1 MVPMLVVATAA
12 AAGDP
17 SGPAACAGREDGPVD
32 FADVLRARRM
42 VRAYADRPV
51 DPAVLDRVL
60 GAGLRAPSAG
70 NSQGRD
76 LLVLRGADRDDFWDL
91 TAASRA
97 GSGPAGPPDAWLRG
111 MRAAP
116 VVVLL
121 LADPATYA
129 ERYAL
134 PDKPGPDRDA
144 ADWTVPWPDVD
155 TGMSGLLLLLA
166 AVDEGLGACLFG
178 VPGAAWTVLAERF
191 DVPAGRRLVAAVT
204 LGHPAPDE
212 ASRPS
217 RRARRTLADTA
228 HDGRFGVAWDS

>member
-1 MVPMLVVATAA
+1 M
-12 AAGDP
+12 
-17 SGPAACAGREDGPVD
+17 D

-42 VRAYADRPV
+42 VRSYAQEPV
-51 DPAVLDRVL
+51 DARALDRVL
-60 GAGLRAPSAG
+60 AAALRAPSAG

-76 LLVLRGADRDDFWDL
+76 LLVLRGGDRDDFWDL
-91 TAASRA
+91 ASAARDGGA
-97 GSGPAGPPDAWLRG
+97 PPDGWLRG

-121 LADPATYA
+121 LADPGTYA
-129 ERYAL
+129 ARYAR

-144 ADWTVPWPDVD
+144 ASWEVPWPEVD

-178 VPGAAWTVLAERF
+178 VPAAAGPALVERF
-191 DVPAGRRLVAAVT
+191 AVPVERRLVAAVT
-204 LGHPAPDE
+204 LGHRAGDE

-217 RRARRTLADTA
+217 RAHRRTLRDSV
-228 HDGRFGVAWDS
+228 HDGCFGVAWDG

>member
-1 MVPMLVVATAA
+1 M
-12 AAGDP
+12 
-17 SGPAACAGREDGPVD
+17 D

-42 VRAYADRPV
+42 VRSYADRPV
-51 DPAVLDRVL
+51 DPDVLRRVL
-60 GAGLRAPSAG
+60 AAALRAPSAG

-76 LLVLRGADRDDFWDL
+76 LLVLRGPDRDDFWEL
-91 TAASRA
+91 ASSARE
-97 GSGPAGPPDAWLRG
+97 GGGPPDRWLRG

-121 LADPATYA
+121 LADPGTYA
-129 ERYAL
+129 ARYAL

-144 ADWTVPWPDVD
+144 ADWAVPWPEVD

-178 VPGAAWTVLAERF
+178 VPAAAGPVLLDRF
-191 DVPAGRRLVAAVT
+191 GVPEGRRPVAAVT
-204 LGHPAPDE
+204 LGHRADDE

-217 RRARRTLADTA
+217 RTARRTLRDSA
-228 HDGRFGVAWDS
+228 HDGRFGVAWDG